1 MTVNKFNNL
10 AITPEFC
17 HLWKEK
23 SPDTV
28 KYLQIVKEYA
38 GPFNT
43 DADEA
48 MRSVK
53 KCSNCGQ
60 LYFYEMLE
68 WRDDGG
74 NDPIYRTIIPV
85 KEAEDADKLAKLSQ
99 FDVLDHLPQI
109 RYNWPDDAKHPSIF
123 WEK

>member
-1 MTVNKFNNL
+1 
-10 AITPEFC
+10 
-17 HLWKEK
+17 
-23 SPDTV
+23 
-28 KYLQIVKEYA
+28 
-38 GPFNT
+38 
-43 DADEA
+43 
-48 MRSVK
+48 
-53 KCSNCGQ
+53 
-60 LYFYEMLE
+60 MLE